1 MTMRFWLV
9 TASSAAAALL
19 LAGAAKV
26 LWQKFRYW
34 RVRRELTR
42 EWN

>member
-1 MTMRFWLV
+1 MTTWFWLAV
-9 TASSAAAALL
+9 ASSAAATLL